1 MSDNYDKIRDIARPI
16 RTPQAVTVLPAGAKN
31 TEALL
36 IELLPYLR
44 DLLEAAPAYGSVGVT
59 LALHGGKIARIE
71 SSRSEQRKPG
81 ATV

>member
-1 MSDNYDKIRDIARPI
+1 MKSQSIEEIQAIARQF
-16 RTPQAVTVLPAGAKN
+16 RTPQAGSKD

-36 IELLPYLR
+36 AELLPYLR
-44 DLLEAAPAYGSVGVT
+44 DLLEAAPAYGSVGLS
-59 LALHGGKIARIE
+59 LAFHDGKIARVE